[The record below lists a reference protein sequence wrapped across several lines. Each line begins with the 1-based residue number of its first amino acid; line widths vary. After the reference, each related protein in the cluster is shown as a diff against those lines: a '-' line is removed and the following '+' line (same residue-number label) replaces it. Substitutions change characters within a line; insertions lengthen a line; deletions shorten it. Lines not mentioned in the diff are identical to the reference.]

1 MNPHRTIPFDL
12 VAVAKANRKLAIQG
26 ERFSMAATPENM
38 NTAKRHSVY
47 AADINTLAGLTQ
59 NNAAANSDVTLLLVM
74 SIVWRYSTNVARG
87 NENRLINA
95 PEITM
100 WCRVGWP
107 TSPMPAELQRITVSQ
122 PLVCAF

>member
-12 VAVAKANRKLAIQG
+12 VAVAKANRTLAIQG
-26 ERFSMAATPENM
+26 ECLSMAATPENV

-74 SIVWRYSTNVARG
+74 SIVRRYRANAARG

-95 PEITM
+95 PEINKRLLNDTKKD
-100 WCRVGWP
+100 RGKSIASASSLISVG
-107 TSPMPAELQRITVSQ
+107 
-122 PLVCAF
+122 

>member
-12 VAVAKANRKLAIQG
+12 VAVAKANRTLAIQG
-26 ERFSMAATPENM
+26 ECLSMAATPENV

-74 SIVWRYSTNVARG
+74 SIVRRYRANVVRG
-87 NENRLINA
+87 NANRLINA
-95 PEITM
+95 PEINKRLLNDTKKD
-100 WCRVGWP
+100 RGKSIVSASSLISVG
-107 TSPMPAELQRITVSQ
+107 
-122 PLVCAF
+122 